1 MDAEPVRDCER
12 MTELPP
18 RTCDRIRI
26 GRVWLDSV
34 TRAEALDKIRQLV
47 ARRLGGCVFTPN
59 VDHILLAETNPEFR
73 RAYRRADLVLADGVP
88 VVWASKVLRVPVPE
102 KLSGSDMVLPIARL
116 AAAEGWRVYL
126 LGGNAGVA
134 KVAAERLEARE
145 GVLIAGVDD
154 PFIQLDGAGDTDR
167 AVIARIRKAEP
178 DLLFVALGA
187 PKQELWI
194 SRHKHEIAPAV
205 AIGVGASLD
214 FVAGRLTRAP
224 HWISAAGLE
233 WLYRLVQEPRRLW
246 RRYLLRGP
254 RFIPVLLRGLASDR
268 RSLRVTRRR

>member
-1 MDAEPVRDCER
+1 
-12 MTELPP
+12 MTELPAQSYE
-18 RTCDRIRI
+18 RVRI
-26 GRVWLDSV
+26 GRVWIDSV
-34 TRAEALDKIRQLV
+34 TRAEALCKIRELV
-47 ARRLGGCVFTPN
+47 DSCSGGCVFTPN
-59 VDHILLAETNPEFR
+59 VDHILLAEINPEFR

-102 KLSGSDMVLPIARL
+102 KLSGSDMILPIARL

-134 KVAAERLEARE
+134 RDAAARLSARE
-145 GVLIAGVDD
+145 GVLIVGVDD
-154 PFIQLDGAGDTDR
+154 PFIQLEGGGGTDR
-167 AVIARIRKAEP
+167 EIIARIRKAEP

-194 SRHKHEIAPAV
+194 ARHKHELAPAV

-224 HWISAAGLE
+224 RWISAIGLE
-233 WLYRLVQEPRRLW
+233 WFYRLVQEPRRLW

-254 RFIPVLLRGLASDR
+254 RFIPLLLRGLASDR
-268 RSLRVTRRR
+268 RRLRVTRRH